1 LNHQAFA
8 FPFISAC
15 QQDNCGNKIG
25 AEWKARD
32 KYANPYLDLSDKVVS
47 ERPRDGLG
55 TVCGVELGAK
65 FARDLVDE
73 MF

>member
-1 LNHQAFA
+1 ME
-8 FPFISAC
+8 
-15 QQDNCGNKIG
+15 GK
-25 AEWKARD
+25 D
-32 KYANPYLDLSDKVVS
+32 KYANPYIDLSDKVVS

-65 FARDLVDE
+65 LARDLVDE